1 MCDHR
6 GNSFG
11 TKHGPKG
18 KTDLGIL
25 VESVNEVISIPEN
38 DIEPAPTF
46 GSKIKVDFI
55 LGMAKQENGFIIV
68 LNTEKILNLEEL
80 TSLEENHSEA
90 LAENV

>member
-1 MCDHR
+1 MRNHR

-11 TKHGPKG
+11 TKRRSKE

-25 VESVNEVISIPEN
+25 VESVNEVISIPED

-55 LGMAKQENGFIIV
+55 LGMAKQESGFIII
-68 LNTEKILNLEEL
+68 LNTEKILHLEEL
-80 TSLEENHSEA
+80 TSLEENQSEI